1 MKHERLNPKSLYIIA
16 GCNGAGKTTASMT
29 ILPEILTCKEFVNAD
44 EIARGISPFNPSA
57 VAVSAGKVMMKRIDE
72 LLEHDETFAIETTL
86 ASKVFTKTIKIAQSK
101 GYTVALLFFW
111 LQSVEL
117 AKKRVEARV
126 KSGGHNVKADVIERR
141 YRSGIKNLFE
151 LYAPIV
157 DVLNIYNNTEEL
169 ELIAQKKS
177 KTAELFIIDKSKYGQ
192 IGCHYAKIR

>member
-1 MKHERLNPKSLYIIA
+1 MKYERLNPKSLYIIA

-29 ILPEILTCKEFVNAD
+29 ILPDILTCREFVNAD
-44 EIARGISPFNPSA
+44 EIARGISPFNPTA
-57 VAVSAGKVMMKRIDE
+57 VAVTAGKVMMKRIDE
-72 LLEHDETFAIETTL
+72 LLIRDETFAIETTL

-151 LYAPIV
+151 LYAPMV
-157 DVLNIYNNTEEL
+157 DTFCIYDNTVYL
-169 ELIAQKKS
+169 EQIAQRVRENK
-177 KTAELFIIDKSKYGQ
+177 ELNVINKEKYALLEEYYGN
-192 IGCHYAKIR
+192 CR